1 MSTQSAVRPPTPV
14 EIADRL
20 ARRVVGQEI
29 AVRETAVALAKKLS
43 GISTGNVLL
52 IGSSGSGK
60 TTLMRAV
67 ETLLEELPSHRSP
80 VVRLHANV
88 LGEVAEAG
96 HPGAAVV
103 RALMARVLERN
114 PGADAGEVLSLA
126 SRGLVFVDEVD
137 KIRTRLG
144 AEVHV
149 RGIRAQEALLT
160 LTEGERIDVELP
172 PALGG
177 GGAELDTSGLLF
189 VAAGAFEGLYDAVF
203 DRVTIGADRGSL
215 QPVTVMEAGRARQEL
230 PFRLRDWL
238 RNDDL
243 YEYGMSPQFLSR
255 FDSKVL
261 LDELSEEALIE
272 ILLRAPDSG
281 YPQARRYFEAH
292 GIELALSPAGAREVA
307 RAALRRPR
315 MGARALREV
324 FHLVVRDWEFDP
336 SRVEGGVL
344 VVDADEVEAALE
356 RA

>member
-1 MSTQSAVRPPTPV
+1 V
-14 EIADRL
+14 L
-20 ARRVVGQEI
+20 
-29 AVRETAVALAKKLS
+29 ALA
-43 GISTGNVLL
+43 
-52 IGSSGSGK
+52 
-60 TTLMRAV
+60 A
-67 ETLLEELPSHRSP
+67 
-80 VVRLHANV
+80 
-88 LGEVAEAG
+88 
-96 HPGAAVV
+96 
-103 RALMARVLERN
+103 
-114 PGADAGEVLSLA
+114 
-126 SRGLVFVDEVD
+126 RGLVFVDEVD

-160 LTEGERIDVELP
+160 LTEGEQIDVEAP
-172 PALGG
+172 EALGG
-177 GGAELDTSGLLF
+177 GRAKLDSSSLLF

-203 DRVTIGADRGSL
+203 DRVTIGADRGAL
-215 QPVTVMEAGRARQEL
+215 RPVTVMEGGRARQEL

-272 ILLRAPDSG
+272 VLLRAPDSG
-281 YPQARRYFEAH
+281 YPQARRFFEAH

-336 SRVEGGVL
+336 TMVEGRVL
-344 VVDADEVEAALE
+344 VIDADEVKAALE
-356 RA
+356 KA

>member
-1 MSTQSAVRPPTPV
+1 V

-20 ARRVVGQEI
+20 GRRVVGQET

-43 GISTGNVLL
+43 GVSTGNILL

-88 LGEVAEAG
+88 LGETAEAG
-96 HPGAAVV
+96 HPGAAVLG
-103 RALMARVLERN
+103 ALLARVLERN
-114 PGADAGEVLSLA
+114 PGADAGTVLSLA
-126 SRGLVFVDEVD
+126 ARGLVFVDEVD

-144 AEVHV
+144 DEVHV

-160 LTEGERIDVELP
+160 LTEGERVAVEMP
-172 PALGG
+172 RELGG
-177 GGAELDTSGLLF
+177 GRAELDTGGLLF
-189 VAAGAFEGLYDAVF
+189 VAAGAFEGLYDAVL
-203 DRVTIGADRGSL
+203 DRVTIGADRGAL
-215 QPVTVMEAGRARQEL
+215 QPVTVMEEGRARQEL

-272 ILLRAPDSG
+272 VLLRAPDSG

-292 GIELALSPAGAREVA
+292 DIELALSPAGAREVA
-307 RAALRRPR
+307 RAALLRPR

-336 SRVEGGVL
+336 TSVEGGVL
-344 VVDADEVEAALE
+344 VIDAEEVKAALA